1 MKQRFI
7 KLFMLLTAFAFIL
20 SATAQ
25 HQVNLPDGRTLSS
38 IVKKEAPAEWG
49 NSTKDVIFYEDFSD
63 GGFDNWTIVGEG
75 AENWVASETNQA
87 GGVAPEAMMYYSP
100 VFLGTSRFVSPVIN
114 TTGYTELALSFLH
127 VLDLWSGGGGFW
139 VSVETTSDGGTT
151 WNQVW
156 ELEWTTTDDY
166 YAFEVLGVSTPDVG
180 SDNFQMCFKFE
191 DNSDLLDYWLLD
203 NITLGDPIQYDVTPT
218 DIIGLD
224 DFIFEDNEVYVSAD
238 INNYGSETVSF
249 DVVLE
254 ISDGSSIVFESTKS
268 VSDLAFGEV
277 ATVDFD
283 MWTAGLE
290 GTNYSAT
297 VTTQLSGDENPDND
311 QMVMGFIVFPGDSY
325 CIPTANCDYGDGFTD
340 FAWAGIE
347 NFGSGCS
354 AGGYGVFTDLEASV
368 EIGYSYT
375 ATFATGYGNQMVSMW
390 IDFNQDYEFTD
401 IERVLTDY
409 NLAEAGVLYNVDI
422 VIPGNGLPGTTTMR
436 IGANWIDPSSPDPC
450 ATFTYGE
457 WEDYSVE
464 VTGTPIDLNAGVVS
478 IDIDPLMPSGDI
490 TPLATV
496 KNYGVETI
504 SFPVTMTVAGTGYS
518 STVQVTDLGLG
529 DEVQVEF
536 ETWNAPTGAYE
547 VEVCTELSGDQ
558 IPDNDCMTAEV
569 STIGYDAGVAAI
581 NIGSIIMAGDIIPK
595 ATVKNYG
602 FETIS
607 FPVTMTIEDADYT
620 STVEVSDLAAGEEL
634 LVEFDTW
641 TNYIGQH
648 AVEVCTELLN
658 DENAENDCSDM
669 LVTVSEDARQKL
681 VIEFFTGT
689 W

>member
-1 MKQRFI
+1 M
-7 KLFMLLTAFAFIL
+7 KLFTMLTAFAFIL
-20 SATAQ
+20 GAAAQ
-25 HQVNLPDGRTLSS
+25 HQVNTPDGRTLSS
-38 IVKKEAPAEWG
+38 VVKKDAPANW
-49 NSTKDVIFYEDFSD
+49 NSSTKDVIFFEDFSD

-75 AENWVASETNQA
+75 AENWFESETNQC
-87 GGVAPEAMMYYSP
+87 GGVIPEARMYYSP
-100 VFLGTSRFVSPVIN
+100 VFLGTSRLVSPVIN
-114 TTGYTELALSFLH
+114 TTGYSTLALSFLH

-191 DNSDLLDYWLLD
+191 DNSDLLDWWALD

-218 DIIGLD
+218 AILGLD

-268 VSDLAFGEV
+268 VSDLAFGDV

-283 MWTAGLE
+283 MWTAEVE
-290 GTNYSAT
+290 GVNYSAT
-297 VTTQLSGDENPDND
+297 VTTMLSGDENPDND
-311 QMVMGFIVFPGDSY
+311 QAVVDFIVFPGDSY
-325 CIPTANCDYGDGFTD
+325 CIPTANCTVGDGFED

-347 NFGSGCS
+347 NYGSGCS
-354 AGGYGVFTDLEASV
+354 DGGYGVFTDMTAEV
-368 EIGYSYT
+368 EIGYTYT
-375 ATFATGYGNQMVSMW
+375 AIIASPAYGDQYVSMW
-390 IDFNQDYEFTD
+390 IDFDLDYEFEEW
-401 IERVLTDY
+401 ERIITDY
-409 NLAEAGVLYNVDI
+409 FIEEPGVQYAVDI
-422 VIPGNGLPGTTTMR
+422 TIPGNALPGETTMR
-436 IGANWIDPSSPDPC
+436 IGGSWSAPSSPDPC
-450 ATFTYGE
+450 ATLTYGE

-464 VTGTPIDLNAGVVS
+464 VTGTPIDLNAGVIS
-478 IDIDPLMPSGDI
+478 IDMAPLLPSGDI

-496 KNYGVETI
+496 KNFGVETI

-536 ETWNAPTGAYE
+536 ETWNAPTGSYE

-558 IPDNDCMTAEV
+558 IPDNDCMTADV

-581 NIGSIIMAGDIIPK
+581 NIGSIIMAGDVIPK

-607 FPVTMTIEDADYT
+607 FPVTMTIEDADYS
-620 STVEVSDLAAGEEL
+620 STVEITDLAAGEEL

-641 TNYIGQH
+641 SNYIGQH
-648 AVEVCTELLN
+648 FVEVCTELSN
-658 DENAENDCSDM
+658 DENDENDCADM